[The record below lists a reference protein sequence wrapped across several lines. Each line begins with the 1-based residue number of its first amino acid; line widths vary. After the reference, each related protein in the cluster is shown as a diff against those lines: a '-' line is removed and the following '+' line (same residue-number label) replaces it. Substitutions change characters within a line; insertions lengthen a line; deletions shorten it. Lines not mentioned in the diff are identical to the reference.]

1 MGFERIGRRVMMEG
15 IDVHLGR
22 RLRRRRRILGLTQQQ
37 LAGAC
42 GVRFQQIQKYE
53 CAANRMSAARLWQL
67 SEVLEVPV
75 SYFYE
80 GLGLESAVDRE
91 PEPPEPRAQKETNDL
106 VQVFYSLSERPR
118 QRLLDLAKSLNET
131 EADISG
137 HAFP

>member
-1 MGFERIGRRVMMEG
+1 MMDV
-15 IDVHLGR
+15 IDIHLGR

-67 SEVLEVPV
+67 AEVLEVPV

-80 GLGLESAVDRE
+80 GLSPDMPAQDAKHQPAEPQDR
-91 PEPPEPRAQKETNDL
+91 KETNDL
-106 VQVFYSLSERPR
+106 IQAFDGLSERPR
-118 QRLLDLAKSLNET
+118 
-131 EADISG
+131 
-137 HAFP
+137 

>member
-1 MGFERIGRRVMMEG
+1 MMDQ
-15 IDVHLGR
+15 IDIHLGR

-67 SEVLEVPV
+67 AEVLEVPV

-80 GLGLESAVDRE
+80 GLSPDMPATDKEQ
-91 PEPPEPRAQKETNDL
+91 PEPDEPMGRKETNDL
-106 VQVFYSLSERPR
+106 IRAFYSLSERPR
-118 QRLLDLAKSLNET
+118 QRLLDLAKSLGEPEPEPT
-131 EADISG
+131 PKP
-137 HAFP
+137 AFP

>member
-1 MGFERIGRRVMMEG
+1 MMDQ
-15 IDVHLGR
+15 IDIHLGR

-67 SEVLEVPV
+67 AEVLEVPV

-80 GLGLESAVDRE
+80 GLSPDMPAQDKEM
-91 PEPPEPRAQKETNDL
+91 PEPPEPMQRKETRDL
-106 VQVFYSLSERPR
+106 IQAFYALSERPR
-118 QRLLDLAKSLNET
+118 QRLLDLAKSLNEPDA
-131 EADISG
+131 EPPAK
-137 HAFP
+137 HAYP

>member
-1 MGFERIGRRVMMEG
+1 MM
-15 IDVHLGR
+15 DVVDIHLGR

-37 LAGAC
+37 LASAC

-67 SEVLEVPV
+67 AEVLEVPV

-80 GLGLESAVDRE
+80 GLSPDMPALD
-91 PEPPEPRAQKETNDL
+91 KETQDL
-106 VQVFYSLSERPR
+106 IQAFYALSERPR
-118 QRLLDLAKSLNET
+118 QRLLDLAKSLNENDPSAT
-131 EADISG
+131 AK

>member
-1 MGFERIGRRVMMEG
+1 MMDV
-15 IDVHLGR
+15 IDIHLGR

-67 SEVLEVPV
+67 AEVLEVPI

-80 GLGLESAVDRE
+80 GLSPDMPSQDRD
-91 PEPPEPRAQKETNDL
+91 PEPAEPMARKETNDL
-106 VQVFYSLSERPR
+106 IQAFYALSERPR
-118 QRLLDLAKSLNET
+118 QRLLDLAKSLNENDA
-131 EADISG
+131 EVG
-137 HAFP
+137 PKHAFP

>member
-1 MGFERIGRRVMMEG
+1 MMDL
-15 IDVHLGR
+15 IDIHLGR

-80 GLGLESAVDRE
+80 GLSADLPSQDNT
-91 PEPPEPRAQKETNDL
+91 PEPPEPMARQETNDL
-106 VQVFYSLSERPR
+106 IQAFYALSERPR

-131 EADISG
+131 DAEPG
-137 HAFP
+137 VKHAFP

>member
-1 MGFERIGRRVMMEG
+1 MMDL
-15 IDVHLGR
+15 IDIHLGR

-67 SEVLEVPV
+67 AEVLEVPV

-80 GLGLESAVDRE
+80 GLSPDMPAQDGE
-91 PEPPEPRAQKETNDL
+91 PEPAEPMARKETNDL
-106 VQVFYSLSERPR
+106 IQAFYALSERPR

-131 EADISG
+131 DPDVG
-137 HAFP
+137 GKHAFP

>member
-1 MGFERIGRRVMMEG
+1 MMDL
-15 IDVHLGR
+15 IDIHLGR

-67 SEVLEVPV
+67 AEVLEVPV

-80 GLGLESAVDRE
+80 GLSPDLPAMDKDL
-91 PEPPEPRAQKETNDL
+91 PEPGEPMQRKETHDL
-106 VQVFYSLSERPR
+106 INAFYGLSERPR

-131 EADISG
+131 DPDAPKPVLG
-137 HAFP
+137 

>member
-1 MGFERIGRRVMMEG
+1 MMDL
-15 IDVHLGR
+15 IDIHLGR

-80 GLGLESAVDRE
+80 GLSADLPSQDLNT
-91 PEPPEPRAQKETNDL
+91 PEPPEPMARPETNDL
-106 VQVFYSLSERPR
+106 IQAFYALSERPR
-118 QRLLDLAKSLNET
+118 QRLLELAKSLNET
-131 EADISG
+131 DAEPG
-137 HAFP
+137 VKHAFP

>member
-1 MGFERIGRRVMMEG
+1 MMDL
-15 IDVHLGR
+15 IDIHLGR

-67 SEVLEVPV
+67 AEVLEVPV

-80 GLGLESAVDRE
+80 GLSPDLPAHDRE
-91 PEPPEPRAQKETNDL
+91 PEPAEPMARKETNDL
-106 VQVFYSLSERPR
+106 IQAFYALSERPR
-118 QRLLDLAKSLNET
+118 QRLLDLAKSLNENDA
-131 EADISG
+131 EVG
-137 HAFP
+137 VKHAFP

>member
-1 MGFERIGRRVMMEG
+1 MNDE

-22 RLRRRRRILGLTQQQ
+22 RLRRRRRLLGLTQQQ

-67 SEVLEVPV
+67 AEVLQVPV

-80 GLGLESAVDRE
+80 GLVETEA
-91 PEPPEPRAQKETNDL
+91 EPRQTEALPREGREMFGRKETTDL
-106 VQVFYSLSERPR
+106 IQAFYRLSERPR
-118 QRLLDLAKSLNET
+118 QRLLDLAKSLH
-131 EADISG
+131 EAE
-137 HAFP
+137 A

>member
-1 MGFERIGRRVMMEG
+1 MMDL
-15 IDVHLGR
+15 IDIHLGR

-80 GLGLESAVDRE
+80 GLSADLPSQDSNT
-91 PEPPEPRAQKETNDL
+91 PEPPEPMARKETNDL
-106 VQVFYSLSERPR
+106 IQAFYALSERPR
-118 QRLLDLAKSLNET
+118 QRLLDLAKSLNENDPDVT
-131 EADISG
+131 AK